1 MKISLIILWL
11 FKFHTFLQRS
21 HTFSS
26 FKENFS
32 QSLWLILINGSN
44 HNHIKVIMA
53 PQRALFRLSAFGE
66 TLDLLLI
73 TIFEMKK
80 IWKDFF
86 RSWVYLLRHQC
97 TIIYPCGTTSTI
109 SISSDGRTSLKQ
121 LFVRYSLM
129 FGVNCTKGLQFAEK
143 HFEESFL
150 KGQNQLQKKFSL
162 RFFSV
167 FCYFSL
173 SLFFCDSLQ
182 TFLSRLSWS
191 FLK

>member
-1 MKISLIILWL
+1 MNRFSHEWTYLWLKSLHKQSLSLTPRKQWFVKISLIILWS

-86 RSWVYLLRHQC
+86 RSWVLL
-97 TIIYPCGTTSTI
+97 YFTTPPMYNHLPLWNNI
-109 SISSDGRTSLKQ
+109 NHKYKQ
-121 LFVRYSLM
+121 WWKNKSQAAL
-129 FGVNCTKGLQFAEK
+129 C
-143 HFEESFL
+143 
-150 KGQNQLQKKFSL
+150 
-162 RFFSV
+162 
-167 FCYFSL
+167 
-173 SLFFCDSLQ
+173 
-182 TFLSRLSWS
+182 
-191 FLK
+191 